1 MPIYEYLCP
10 QCNGR
15 FQKLVYGFRDPEGL
29 ACPRCGSTN
38 VRRAI
43 SRVAVLKSEESR
55 IEALADP
62 SMLAGLDENDP
73 RSIARWAKKLGRN
86 SAKKRATI
94 GTRWWMRCWK
104 KSCSAALATGKAR
117 MLKAMRQKPMHPR
130 LQNPNPPTI
139 LDGRKRYAVSFPP
152 AGSSGSRTGAL
163 PARAMAR
170 CAHNSERR
178 GARHRSFSALRAP
191 QRRLESGRRIALRSL
206 ASPPAP
212 ARRYPPPLWFAPLGS
227 A

>member
-29 ACPRCGSTN
+29 ACPRCGTTD

-73 RSIARWAKKLGRN
+73 RSIARWAKKLGKELGEE
-86 SAKKRATI
+86 A
-94 GTRWWMRCWK
+94 GDDWDEMVDE
-104 KSCSAALATGKAR
+104 
-117 MLKAMRQKPMHPR
+117 MLEEE
-130 LQNPNPPTI
+130 LQRKDKGED
-139 LDGRKRYAVSFPP
+139 DGIDAE
-152 AGSSGSRTGAL
+152 GEET
-163 PARAMAR
+163 
-170 CAHNSERR
+170 
-178 GARHRSFSALRAP
+178 
-191 QRRLESGRRIALRSL
+191 
-206 ASPPAP
+206 AP
-212 ARRYPPPLWFAPLGS
+212 ASKKGVSQPDDLGW